1 VIRRLACFLLLTSL
15 LATAC
20 TAEANGSSQVD
31 NVETVTTSTT
41 TTTTLAPNEAIEEFR
56 QCLED
61 GGLEVEAIPVDATG
75 RPRLDLVL
83 EDLDFS
89 DPAVVRTLT
98 GCASI
103 LENGAL
109 DLAGEERLRQAILE
123 QLSTFSECMVDHG
136 VEDFPQPVPGFL
148 GVGSPFPVAEIPYSD
163 PQFSSA
169 VAICR
174 STLLGDLGV
183 PGDTP

>member
-1 VIRRLACFLLLTSL
+1 MIRRLAGLVL
-15 LATAC
+15 LASLVTTAC
-20 TAEANGSSQVD
+20 TTEANGSSPVD
-31 NVETVTTSTT
+31 NVETVTTTST

-61 GGLEVEAIPVDATG
+61 GGLEIEAIPVDATG

-89 DPAVVRTLT
+89 DPAVVRAMT

-109 DLAGEERLRQAILE
+109 DLAGEDRLGQAIVT
-123 QLSTFSECMVDHG
+123 QLSAFSDCMVDHG
-136 VEDFPQPVPGFL
+136 VEDFPDPVPGFL

-169 VAICR
+169 VSICR
-174 STLLGDLGV
+174 SSLLGDLGV
-183 PGDTP
+183 PEETP